1 MFHVKHFSYMSFTRN
16 INDALTCVKITTSA
30 GTRTYKPAKINLDYE
45 IQFDNDG
52 RLATAYYLNT
62 AYGNNALAGNPLWFR
77 VNGINTVGNNELIL
91 QYVTD
96 DNRLAEWK
104 GNGDS
109 PTYTQGFPTY
119 FYYVN
124 GTKIATYTYCSR
136 DSKNMGIMLFDLGTD
151 FISIVFVAFN
161 DNYEAL
167 ALVGDIAIRKDKNG
181 IQVIDDPYGTTDPV
195 TGGEGGYGDFDYS
208 SDDDTIPS
216 LPNISV
222 TAAGFVNLFKMTSTQ
237 VADLAN
243 YLWSGLFD
251 INTYL
256 KLFGDP
262 MECIL
267 SLGIVPLNPTAS
279 APLYIVVG
287 NHVTTLQAP
296 RISDQFQELD
306 CGSITVQGSKYSN
319 SFMDYSPYTSA
330 QLYLPYVGT
339 VALDVD
345 EIMDSTL
352 HVVYHIDLL
361 SGSCVAYVEVTKNYT
376 YQGEAHE
383 HKNVLYQ
390 YSGNVLTNVPITSQN
405 FTQVLQA
412 VIGAVAV
419 GVSGGS
425 AAGVAA
431 GSGEAAGA
439 MTTDQAAAAVGAT
452 SQMKAPVSRSGNC
465 SSACGLLGTQVPKLM
480 LTLPK
485 IAYAED
491 MNKERGYPTYM
502 RKTISSMSGTGF
514 TKVELAHLKS
524 IPCTDS
530 ERDEIIK
537 LLESG
542 VEL

>member
-1 MFHVKHFSYMSFTRN
+1 MAYENLPIVAYQVVGANLPPTKVAVPNNMASVSSGRFDTVANIRSNYMGGGYVAGCFH
-16 INDALTCVKITTSA
+16 INHTIWANLPMNTE
-30 GTRTYKPAKINLDYE
+30 RTLYE
-45 IQFDNDG
+45 
-52 RLATAYYLNT
+52 L
-62 AYGNNALAGNPLWFR
+62 
-77 VNGINTVGNNELIL
+77 
-91 QYVTD
+91 
-96 DNRLAEWK
+96 
-104 GNGDS
+104 
-109 PTYTQGFPTY
+109 
-119 FYYVN
+119 
-124 GTKIATYTYCSR
+124 
-136 DSKNMGIMLFDLGTD
+136 
-151 FISIVFVAFN
+151 
-161 DNYEAL
+161 
-167 ALVGDIAIRKDKNG
+167 KNG
-181 IQVIDDPYGTTDPV
+181 NKIVIEKTVDNNHVYVRIKYPNNTYMMIYGSNNWPDYRYNMNIFILHDPAPNAPKPYPIFFYATKQNETDGFITPGSTYMTVSEWDTFINGAVVDTPDPYGTAEPIEE
-195 TGGEGGYGDFDYS
+195 GEGGYGDFDYS

-222 TAAGFVNLFKMTSTQ
+222 TAAGFVNLFKMTATE
-237 VADLAN
+237 VANLAN

-251 INTYL
+251 LSTYL

-267 SLGIVPLNPTAS
+267 SLGIVPLNPAAS
-279 APLYIVVG
+279 TPLYIVVG
-287 NHVTTLQAP
+287 NHATTIQAP
-296 RISDQFQELD
+296 RITDQFQELD

-319 SFMDYSPYTSA
+319 SFLDYSPYTSA

-345 EIMDSTL
+345 EIMDSTI
-352 HVVYHIDLL
+352 HIVYHIDLL

-439 MTTDQAAAAVGAT
+439 MTADQAAAAVGAT
-452 SQMKAPVSRSGNC
+452 TQMKAPVSRSGNC
-465 SSACGLLGTQVPKLM
+465 SSACGLLGTQTPKLM

>member
-1 MFHVKHFSYMSFTRN
+1 MAYENLPIVAYKTTVGSLKPSTVGVPNNMTGVSGTVRDTVLNLKANYLGGVFLASGFSINYNTWANLPMNTEFTLYTLTNGNKIVIEKTVDANHVYIRIKYPNNTYMTIYGSNNWPEYRHNMN
-16 INDALTCVKITTSA
+16 IFILHDPAENAS
-30 GTRTYKPAKINLDYE
+30 KPYPIFFYATKS
-45 IQFDNDG
+45 DG
-52 RLATAYYLNT
+52 IDGLLAT
-62 AYGNNALAGNPLWFR
+62 G
-77 VNGINTVGNNELIL
+77 
-91 QYVTD
+91 
-96 DNRLAEWK
+96 
-104 GNGDS
+104 
-109 PTYTQGFPTY
+109 
-119 FYYVN
+119 
-124 GTKIATYTYCSR
+124 ATYMTVSEW
-136 DSKNMGIMLFDLGTD
+136 DT
-151 FISIVFVAFN
+151 FINGA
-161 DNYEAL
+161 
-167 ALVGDIAIRKDKNG
+167 AIDTP
-181 IQVIDDPYGTTDPV
+181 DPYGTADPV
-195 TGGEGGYGDFDYS
+195 GGGEGGYGDFDYS
-208 SDDDTIPS
+208 SDDDTIPP
-216 LPNISV
+216 LPNVSV
-222 TAAGFVNLFKMTSTQ
+222 TAAGFVNLFKMSDTQ

-267 SLGIVPLNPTAS
+267 SLGIVPLNPAAGS
-279 APLYIVVG
+279 PIYVVVG
-287 NHVTTLQAP
+287 NHATTISAP
-296 RISDQFQELD
+296 RIIDQFQSID
-306 CGSITVQGSKYSN
+306 CGTITVDGHKYSN

-345 EIMDSTL
+345 EIMDATI

-361 SGSCVAYVEVTKNYT
+361 SGSCVAYVEITKNYN
-376 YQGEAHE
+376 YMGEMHT

-390 YSGNVLTNVPITSQN
+390 YSGNVLTNIPITSQN

-439 MTTDQAAAAVGAT
+439 MTADQAAAAVGAT
-452 SQMKAPVSRSGNC
+452 AQMKAPVSRSGNC
-465 SSACGLLGTQVPKLM
+465 ASACGLLGTQTPKLM

-514 TKVELAHLKS
+514 TKVELAHIKN
-524 IPCTDS
+524 IPCTDT
-530 ERDEIIK
+530 ERDEIIR